1 MKGSAYA
8 VHFDMKLLSFFY
20 LSENTNYTYRM
31 YIIELTFI
39 HFFYINWNTW
49 KVSSTNFVVFFNFP
63 VFNYF
68 LSYCAI
74 DSLNG
79 NMLIIV

>member
-39 HFFYINWNTW
+39 HFFLLKLNLSIFN
-49 KVSSTNFVVFFNFP
+49 NFLF
-63 VFNYF
+63 
-68 LSYCAI
+68 YCAI

-79 NMLIIV
+79 NMLIIS

>member
-1 MKGSAYA
+1 MLYT
-8 VHFDMKLLSFFY
+8 LIWNYLIFFICQKAQ
-20 LSENTNYTYRM
+20 TIHTGM

-49 KVSSTNFVVFFNFP
+49 KVSSTNFVVFFNFS